1 MNNDEIIAKANEFY
15 EKLNG
20 QRQEG
25 EEGLLVKSHIL
36 TLADQPEK
44 TILVLMSEEY
54 EDADK
59 YMAHFFLA

>member
-1 MNNDEIIAKANEFY
+1 MNNDEIITKVNDFY

-20 QRQEG
+20 QRQED
-25 EEGLLVKSHIL
+25 EEDLLVKSHIL

-54 EDADK
+54 EDA
-59 YMAHFFLA
+59 

>member
-20 QRQEG
+20 QRQED

-36 TLADQPEK
+36 TLTSSRVFM
-44 TILVLMSEEY
+44 TISSMT
-54 EDADK
+54 
-59 YMAHFFLA
+59 F

>member
-1 MNNDEIIAKANEFY
+1 MGINQEIKKYNGSMNTDEIIAKANEFY

-20 QRQEG
+20 QRQED

-44 TILVLMSEEY
+44 TILVLMS
-54 EDADK
+54 
-59 YMAHFFLA
+59 